1 MSLEINWD
9 LLSSDEDLNNRIKDF
24 IDEQFQKIE
33 LPEFIKD
40 IKVTNFFI
48 GKIPPSVIIRHIG
61 DPFHEFY
68 ESDDEDDDDCEQYN
82 NGSRQ
87 PVPGSAHG
95 GPSTDDDAAK
105 RGSLPSLSLGQKSN
119 GTSSKDLQI
128 IAEIDYR
135 GDLFIEISTNLLL
148 NYPSISFIELPIKLK
163 VTDLVIH
170 SLAILSYAKKL
181 VNFSFLCDISDD
193 NLDSFV
199 NSRTQSTSNINH
211 IPSPTMPQTPITPI
225 YPGQTIRHNSNPVL
239 PTFSSSNKTSRYI
252 NKDRIDII
260 KDLRIDSEIGGGT
273 YGNQSSGSVLKNV
286 GKVEKF
292 LVEKI
297 RSILRDELAWPG
309 WISFDFSGSDDEN
322 DEDEEILVEKVS
334 TQENGDIKP
343 ASDNNGA

>member
-68 ESDDEDDDDCEQYN
+68 ESDDED
-82 NGSRQ
+82 
-87 PVPGSAHG
+87 
-95 GPSTDDDAAK
+95 DDDAAK